1 MIYLDHNATTP
12 VDPEVLNA
20 MLPLLREHFA
30 NPASPHPAGQAVAR
44 LVERARRDV
53 ATLAGA
59 RPRDVV
65 FTSGATEAANL
76 AIAGVLATA
85 PPHRRRVLVGAT
97 EHPAVLAAAHAA
109 ADLHGGSVQT
119 VRVHPSGAV
128 DLTHLRALLHP
139 VPLSTGAG
147 PAADPGG
154 SGGSR
159 GRDEADQADEADQ
172 VDEVDEVD
180 EVALVAVMAANNE
193 TGTLN
198 DPRPV
203 AALTHEAGALFLCDV
218 TQAFGRIPVSVT
230 ETGIDFATASAHK
243 IYGPKGTGAL
253 IAGRSARARL
263 APLIHGGGQERGL
276 RAGTLNTPGIVGFG
290 AAARIAAALMDDEA
304 TRHRAQTE
312 LLFDLLVGWLGVGA
326 LEVNGPVEDG
336 TGRPGPIR
344 LPNTLNLR
352 FLGADADAVQSC
364 LPDVAVSAGSACHG
378 GGDEPSPVLLAMGRS
393 ATAARESLR
402 FSVGRFTTVDQIHAA
417 AATVARA
424 VLRVQSL
431 RAVGSGEVPQ
441 PAEPEPAESAGPAG
455 PAGPERPGASGRP
468 PAGWSGAA
476 TPPQGR
482 TPELPVP
489 RSALP

>member
-44 LVERARRDV
+44 LVDRARRDV
-53 ATLAGA
+53 AVLAGA

-85 PPHRRRVLVGAT
+85 PPNRRRVLVGAT
-97 EHPAVLAAAHAA
+97 EHPAVLAAAQAA
-109 ADLHGGSVQT
+109 VELHGGRVQT
-119 VRVHPSGAV
+119 VRVHPDGAI
-128 DLTHLRALLHP
+128 DLSHLRALLHP
-139 VPLSTGAG
+139 VPPSTAVPSTAVSPSAAG
-147 PAADPGG
+147 SAADPEG
-154 SGGSR
+154 SGGPR
-159 GRDEADQADEADQ
+159 GRDQA
-172 VDEVDEVD
+172 D

-193 TGTLN
+193 TGALN

-203 AALTHEAGALFLCDV
+203 AALAHEAGALFLCDV

-230 ETGIDFATASAHK
+230 ETGIDLAVASAHK
-243 IYGPKGTGAL
+243 MYGPKGTGAL
-253 IAGRSARARL
+253 IAGRPVRARL
-263 APLIHGGGQERGL
+263 TPLIHGGGQERGL

-290 AAARIAAALMDDEA
+290 AAARIAAAMMDDEA
-304 TRHRAQTE
+304 IRQRAQTD
-312 LLFDLLVGWLGVGA
+312 LLFDLLVGWLGADA

-336 TGRPGPIR
+336 SARPGPVR

-352 FLGADADAVQSC
+352 FVGADADAVQSC

-378 GGDEPSPVLLAMGRS
+378 GGSEPSPVLLAMGRS

-431 RAVGSGEVPQ
+431 RAVGSGEVPW
-441 PAEPEPAESAGPAG
+441 PAEPGEPELPA
-455 PAGPERPGASGRP
+455 ASDRPV
-468 PAGWSGAA
+468 AGWTGEVSP
-476 TPPQGR
+476 TPGR

>member
-44 LVERARRDV
+44 LVERARRDI

-109 ADLHGGSVQT
+109 AELHGGSVQT
-119 VRVHPSGAV
+119 VRVHPSGAI

-139 VPLSTGAG
+139 AG
-147 PAADPGG
+147 PAADPEG

-159 GRDEADQADEADQ
+159 GRGEADEA
-172 VDEVDEVD
+172 D

-203 AALTHEAGALFLCDV
+203 AALAHEAGALFLCDV
-218 TQAFGRIPVSVT
+218 TQAFGRIPVSVA
-230 ETGIDFATASAHK
+230 ETGIDFATVSAHK

-263 APLIHGGGQERGL
+263 TPLIHGGGQERGL
-276 RAGTLNTPGIVGFG
+276 RAGTLNAPGIVGFG
-290 AAARIAAALMDDEA
+290 AAARIAAALLDDVA

-312 LLFDLLVGWLGVGA
+312 LLFDLLVGWLGMGA
-326 LEVNGPVEDG
+326 LEVNGPIEDG

-352 FLGADADAVQSC
+352 FIGADADAVQSC

-378 GGDEPSPVLLAMGRS
+378 AGTEPSPVLLAMGRS

-441 PAEPEPAESAGPAG
+441 PAEAAEPAEPAEPAG
-455 PAGPERPGASGRP
+455 PAEPERPGASGRP
-468 PAGWSGAA
+468 PAGWSGAV
-476 TPPQGR
+476 TPSTGR

>member
-44 LVERARRDV
+44 LVDRARRDV
-53 ATLAGA
+53 AILAGA

-76 AIAGVLATA
+76 AITGVLATA
-85 PPHRRRVLVGAT
+85 PPNRRRVLVGAT
-97 EHPAVLAAAHAA
+97 EHPAVRAAAQAA
-109 ADLHGGSVQT
+109 VELHGGRVQT
-119 VRVHPSGAV
+119 VRVHPDGAI
-128 DLTHLRALLHP
+128 DLSHLRALLHP
-139 VPLSTGAG
+139 MPPSTAG
-147 PAADPGG
+147 SAADPEG
-154 SGGSR
+154 SGGPR
-159 GRDEADQADEADQ
+159 GRGEA
-172 VDEVDEVD
+172 D

-193 TGTLN
+193 TGSLN

-203 AALTHEAGALFLCDV
+203 AALAHEAGALFLCDV

-230 ETGIDFATASAHK
+230 EMGIDLAVASAHK
-243 IYGPKGTGAL
+243 MYGPKGTGAL
-253 IAGRSARARL
+253 IAGRSVRARL

-290 AAARIAAALMDDEA
+290 AAARIAAAMMDDEA
-304 TRHRAQTE
+304 IRQRAQTD
-312 LLFDLLVGWLGVGA
+312 LLFDLLVGWLGAEA

-336 TGRPGPIR
+336 SARPGLVR

-352 FLGADADAVQSC
+352 FVGADADAVQSC

-378 GGDEPSPVLLAMGRS
+378 GGSEPSPVLLAMGRS
-393 ATAARESLR
+393 AAAARESLR

-431 RAVGSGEVPQ
+431 RAVGSGEVPP
-441 PAEPEPAESAGPAG
+441 PAEPGEPELPA
-455 PAGPERPGASGRP
+455 ASGRP
-468 PAGWSGAA
+468 AAGWTGEVSP
-476 TPPQGR
+476 TPGR

>member
-30 NPASPHPAGQAVAR
+30 NPASPHSAGQAVAR

-53 ATLAGA
+53 AILAGA

-85 PPHRRRVLVGAT
+85 PANRRRVLVGAT

-119 VRVHPSGAV
+119 VRVHPSGAI
-128 DLTHLRALLHP
+128 DLAHLRALLHP
-139 VPLSTGAG
+139 VPPPTAG
-147 PAADPGG
+147 PAADPEG

-159 GRDEADQADEADQ
+159 GRGEAGEA
-172 VDEVDEVD
+172 D

-203 AALTHEAGALFLCDV
+203 AALAHEAGALFLCDV

-263 APLIHGGGQERGL
+263 VPLIHGGGQERGL

-290 AAARIAAALMDDEA
+290 AAARIAAAMMDDEA

-312 LLFDLLVGWLGVGA
+312 LLFDLLVGWLGLSA

-352 FLGADADAVQSC
+352 FVDADADAVQSC

-378 GGDEPSPVLLAMGRS
+378 GGNEPSPVLLAMGRS

-441 PAEPEPAESAGPAG
+441 PAEPAGS
-455 PAGPERPGASGRP
+455 ERPGASGRP
-468 PAGWSGAA
+468 PAGWSDPV
-476 TPPQGR
+476 TPPPGR